1 MTIRSLFKR
10 LCQYIGVASFILLT
24 NYGDLLGGGSDVR
37 LHVPFPLIGI
47 CLAHMADILL
57 LGLLLFVLFAPLQ
70 RWRFYPWVR
79 LFLMVA
85 IPACVIAHSR
95 EFLPFAVPAWSV
107 LLLALTWA
115 ALLLILMLRFPQG
128 YRRVIRLGDSA
139 GSFAAVFAFCSL
151 AQLLWVMHW
160 KPAPNEH
167 VADWTTSPQLPR
179 QHSLLVWVVL
189 DELSYDQVFEHRAHD
204 LALPNFD
211 SLRGESTLFTNVQ
224 PVGYQTAKIIPS
236 LLSGH
241 AVDGFRYSFDNRFR
255 VHYTNTQGWHLLN
268 GGQSVFHDAQKN
280 GWRTAAVGWYNPYC
294 PIYGDAIDDC
304 YWTNLDKLDGP
315 MAQRS
320 GLRQNVY
327 SPLRQMALDVTDP
340 ERADREMCTFD
351 VRHRYQTHI
360 DLEQHALQLL
370 QTDQADFV
378 FLHMAVPHSPNIW
391 SRMDDSYTHTCG
403 GSYLDN
409 LALADRELGRI
420 LNVLRTS
427 PRWKDTTLIVEG
439 DHGWR
444 INLWK
449 DQPAWTDEDDT
460 ASRGVFDSRP
470 AVLIHAA
477 GQTQP
482 QTNSSAWPVLTVHRV
497 VEDVLHGR
505 ADSLS
510 IKKCN
515 NFNAKLTAERR

>member
-95 EFLPFAVPAWSV
+95 EFFPFAVPAWSV

-160 KPAPNEH
+160 KPASNEH

>member
-1 MTIRSLFKR
+1 LDKRSLFKR
-10 LCQYIGVASFILLT
+10 LCQYIGVASLILLT
-24 NYGDLLGGGSDVR
+24 NYGDLLGGGGNVR

-47 CLAHMADILL
+47 CLAHMIDILL
-57 LGLLLFVLFAPLQ
+57 LGLLLFVVFVPLQ

-79 LFLMVA
+79 LFLAIA

-95 EFLPFAVPAWSV
+95 EFFPFTLPVWSV
-107 LLLALTWA
+107 VLLALVWA
-115 ALLLILMLRFPQG
+115 ALLLVLLLRFPQT
-128 YRRVIRLGDSA
+128 YRRVIRFGD
-139 GSFAAVFAFCSL
+139 GVGIFAAAFAFCTF
-151 AQLLWVMHW
+151 AQLLWMMYW
-160 KPAPNEH
+160 KPAPNEKI
-167 VADWTTSPQLPR
+167 AAWATSPQPPR
-179 QHSLLVWVVL
+179 EHPLLVWVVL
-189 DELSYDQVFEHRAHD
+189 DELSYDQVFEHRSHD

-211 SLRGESTLFTNVQ
+211 SLRGESTVFTNVQ
-224 PVGYQTAKIIPS
+224 PAGYKTAKILPS

-241 AVDGFRYSFDNRFR
+241 TVDDLRYSFDNRFQ
-255 VHYTNTQGWHLLN
+255 VHYTDARGWHLLN
-268 GGQSVFHDAQKN
+268 GSQSVFHDAQKN

-315 MAQRS
+315 MAQRN
-320 GLRQNVY
+320 GLRQNIY
-327 SPLRQMALDVTDP
+327 SPLRQMVLGLTAP
-340 ERADREMCTFD
+340 EQADRDICTFD

-391 SRMDDSYTHTCG
+391 SRMDDSYTQTCD

-449 DQPAWTDEDDT
+449 DQPAWTEEDDA
-460 ASRGVFDSRP
+460 ASRGVFDTRP
-470 AVLIHAA
+470 AVIIHAA
-477 GQTQP
+477 GQTGP
-482 QTNSSAWPVLTVHRV
+482 ETNQSAWPLLNVHEV
-497 VEDVLHGR
+497 VEQVVGGR
-505 ADSLS
+505 PV
-510 IKKCN
+510 
-515 NFNAKLTAERR
+515 RY

>member
-1 MTIRSLFKR
+1 VDKRSLFKR
-10 LCQYIGVASFILLT
+10 LCQYIGVASLMLLA
-24 NYGDLLGGGSDVR
+24 NYDDLLGGGGNVR
-37 LHVPFPLIGI
+37 LHAPFPLTGI

-79 LFLMVA
+79 LLLAAA
-85 IPACVIAHSR
+85 IPPCVIAR
-95 EFLPFAVPAWSV
+95 NLEFFPFAVPHWSV
-107 LLLALTWA
+107 LLLALVWA
-115 ALLLILMLRFPQG
+115 ALLLVLLLRFPQG
-128 YRRVIRLGDSA
+128 YRRVIRLGDGA
-139 GSFAAVFAFCSL
+139 GIFAAVFAFCTF
-151 AQLLWVMHW
+151 AQLLWMMHW
-160 KPAPNEH
+160 KPAPDEQ
-167 VADWTTSPQLPR
+167 VATWAASPQPPR
-179 QHSLLVWVVL
+179 QHPLLVWVIL

-211 SLRGESTLFTNVQ
+211 ALRSESTVFTNVQ
-224 PVGYQTAKIIPS
+224 PVGYKTAKILPS

-241 AVDGFRYSFDNRFR
+241 AVDDFRYSFDNRFQ
-255 VHYTNTQGWHLLN
+255 VHYTDARGWHVLN
-268 GGQSVFHDAQKN
+268 GSQSIFHDAQQN
-280 GWRTAAVGWYNPYC
+280 GWRTAAVGWYNSYC
-294 PIYGDAIDDC
+294 PIYGDAIDNC

-315 MAQRS
+315 MAQRN
-320 GLRQNVY
+320 GLRQNIY
-327 SPLRQMALDVTDP
+327 SPLRQMVLDVTAP
-340 ERADREMCTFD
+340 EQADRDMCTYD

-378 FLHMAVPHSPNIW
+378 FLHMAVPHSPTIW
-391 SRMDDSYTHTCG
+391 SRSNDSYTQTCG

-420 LNVLRTS
+420 VNVLRTS

-449 DQPAWTDEDDT
+449 GQPAWTKEDDA

-477 GQTQP
+477 GQTMP
-482 QTNSSAWPVLTVHRV
+482 QTNQSVWPLMNVREV
-497 VEDVLHGR
+497 VKRIVSGQPVR
-505 ADSLS
+505 Y
-510 IKKCN
+510 
-515 NFNAKLTAERR
+515 

>member
-1 MTIRSLFKR
+1 VDKRSLFKR
-10 LCQYIGVASFILLT
+10 LCQYIGVASLMLLA
-24 NYGDLLGGGSDVR
+24 NYDDLLGGGGNVR
-37 LHVPFPLIGI
+37 LHAPFPLTGI

-79 LFLMVA
+79 LLLAAA
-85 IPACVIAHSR
+85 IPPCVIAR
-95 EFLPFAVPAWSV
+95 NLEFFPFAVPDWSV
-107 LLLALTWA
+107 LLLALVWA
-115 ALLLILMLRFPQG
+115 ALLLVLLLRFPQG
-128 YRRVIRLGDSA
+128 YRRVIRLGDGA
-139 GSFAAVFAFCSL
+139 GIFAAVFAFCTF
-151 AQLLWVMHW
+151 AQLLWMMHW
-160 KPAPNEH
+160 KPAPNEQ
-167 VADWTTSPQLPR
+167 VAAWAASPQPPR
-179 QHSLLVWVVL
+179 QHPLLVWVIL

-211 SLRGESTLFTNVQ
+211 ALRSESTVFTNVQ
-224 PVGYQTAKIIPS
+224 PVGYKTAKILPS

-241 AVDGFRYSFDNRFR
+241 AVDDFRYSFDNRFQ
-255 VHYTNTQGWHLLN
+255 VHYTDARGWHVLN
-268 GGQSVFHDAQKN
+268 GSQSIFHDAQQN
-280 GWRTAAVGWYNPYC
+280 GWRTAAVGWYNSYC
-294 PIYGDAIDDC
+294 PIYGDAIDNC

-315 MAQRS
+315 MAQRN
-320 GLRQNVY
+320 GLR
-327 SPLRQMALDVTDP
+327 
-340 ERADREMCTFD
+340 
-351 VRHRYQTHI
+351 QTHI

-378 FLHMAVPHSPNIW
+378 FLHMAVPHSPTIW
-391 SRMDDSYTHTCG
+391 SRSNDSYTQTCG

-420 LNVLRTS
+420 VNVLRTS

-449 DQPAWTDEDDT
+449 GQPAWTKEDDA

-477 GQTQP
+477 GQTMP
-482 QTNSSAWPVLTVHRV
+482 QTNQSVWPLMNVREV
-497 VEDVLHGR
+497 VKRIVSGQPVR
-505 ADSLS
+505 Y
-510 IKKCN
+510 
-515 NFNAKLTAERR
+515 